1 MGYTVNPPA
10 IDEVTG
16 QVVGEPEVVNR
27 NLSRQQLTVEDV
39 DPNEHNDAIAPH
51 YARKAAEAS
60 LPIFSEDATD
70 ADVLGFWKSDKQL
83 TESEVDA
90 IQAAYVATDNADL
103 ANLLMWKLTGD
114 PSHLSEQQLYELS
127 LEEATEAEDTTTSE
141 MSAEEA
147 TDYIYNNAAE
157 PNQETADAILQL
169 DLGDTDAASVV
180 QYLSYKYFA
189 GEVSL
194 DDAYNEALNSGI
206 DPDQLTTA
214 FNQLRK
220 HFDVR

>member
-157 PNQETADAILQL
+157 PNQETAEAILQL

-206 DPDQLTTA
+206 DPDQLTTV

-220 HFDVR
+220 HFA

>member
-83 TESEVDA
+83 TENEVDA

-127 LEEATEAEDTTTSE
+127 LEEATEAEDTTPE

-157 PNQETADAILQL
+157 PNQETAEAILQL

-206 DPDQLTTA
+206 DPDQLTTV

-220 HFDVR
+220 HFT

>member
-16 QVVGEPEVVNR
+16 QVVGEAEVFNR

-51 YARKAAEAS
+51 YARKAVEAS

-83 TESEVDA
+83 TENEVDA

-127 LEEATEAEDTTTSE
+127 LEEATEAEDTTSE

-157 PNQETADAILQL
+157 PNQETADAILEL
-169 DLGDTDAASVV
+169 DLGDSDAASVV
-180 QYLSYKYFA
+180 QYLSFKYFA
-189 GEVSL
+189 GEMSA
-194 DDAYNEALNSGI
+194 DDAYNEALESGI
-206 DPDQLTTA
+206 DPDELAAA
-214 FNQLRK
+214 FNQLRS
-220 HFDVR
+220 HFS

>member
-1 MGYTVNPPA
+1 MAYTVNPPA

-114 PSHLSEQQLYELS
+114 TSHLSEQQLYELS
-127 LEEATEAEDTTTSE
+127 LEEATEAEDTTSE

-157 PNQETADAILQL
+157 PNQETAEAILQL

-206 DPDQLTTA
+206 DPDQLTTV

-220 HFDVR
+220 HFT

>member
-16 QVVGEPEVVNR
+16 QVVGEPEVFNR

-127 LEEATEAEDTTTSE
+127 LEEATEAEDTTSE

-206 DPDQLTTA
+206 DPDQLTTV

-220 HFDVR
+220 HFT

>member
-1 MGYTVNPPA
+1 MAYTVNPPA

-127 LEEATEAEDTTTSE
+127 LEEATEAEDTTSE

-157 PNQETADAILQL
+157 PNQETAEAILQL

-189 GEVSL
+189 GEASL

-206 DPDQLTTA
+206 DPDQLTTV

-220 HFDVR
+220 HFT

>member
-16 QVVGEPEVVNR
+16 QVVGEPEVFNR

-127 LEEATEAEDTTTSE
+127 LEEATEAEDTTSE

-206 DPDQLTTA
+206 DPDQLTTV

-220 HFDVR
+220 HFA

>member
-1 MGYTVNPPA
+1 MAYTVNPPA

-127 LEEATEAEDTTTSE
+127 LEEATEAEDTTSE

-157 PNQETADAILQL
+157 PNQETAEAILQL

-206 DPDQLTTA
+206 DPDQLTTV

-220 HFDVR
+220 HFT